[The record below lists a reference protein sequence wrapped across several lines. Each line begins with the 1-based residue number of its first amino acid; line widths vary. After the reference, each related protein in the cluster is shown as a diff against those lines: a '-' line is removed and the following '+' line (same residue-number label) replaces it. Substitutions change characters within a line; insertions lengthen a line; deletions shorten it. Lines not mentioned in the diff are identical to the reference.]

1 ACAATPPK
9 IVCSRPTRLPHV
21 TCAMRPAI
29 HLWIRPVVVFGTVLL
44 TGCGGNKDLAVVR
57 GTVTLD
63 GQPLANAFVVLAP
76 TTQGTTSYGKTDA
89 AGRYEMLFTDKQK
102 GAWVGENVVRIS
114 TGDLGTGGKAG
125 PRERVPVVYNQQST
139 LKATVQPGEN
149 TFDFN

>member
-1 ACAATPPK
+1 MR
-9 IVCSRPTRLPHV
+9 IVVRLP
-21 TCAMRPAI
+21 
-29 HLWIRPVVVFGTVLL
+29 LVVFGAVLL
-44 TGCGGNKDLAVVR
+44 SGCGGNKDLAVVR

-63 GQPLANAFVVLAP
+63 GQPLPNAYVVFAP
-76 TTQGTTSYGKTDA
+76 TTKGTTSYGKTGAD
-89 AGRYEMLFTDKQK
+89 GKYEMLFTDKQK

-149 TFDFN
+149 TFDFDLKSAAGKVVQPLVD